1 MSPTLFVFNDGESL
15 THKRL
20 IDCRVTEGMP
30 ECPLAD
36 ECPSFSERIEGMG
49 CQHYGDRSG
58 AEWCSHYNQP
68 INDLKQ
74 QPVKIGEEVVVDVE
88 DIHESGAGVGR
99 TEDGFIVMVDGVL
112 PEARAKVKITEVR
125 SNHAR
130 ADEVERLPME
140 EADDIDDSEDV
151 DASDD
156 AELSDRER
164 ALKRERLG
172 SRENFWGN

>member
-1 MSPTLFVFNDGESL
+1 
-15 THKRL
+15 
-20 IDCRVTEGMP
+20 MP
-30 ECPLAD
+30 DCPLAD
-36 ECPSFSERIEGMG
+36 DCPSFSERIEGMG
-49 CQHYGDRSG
+49 CQHYGDRGG

-74 QPVKIGEEVVVDVE
+74 QPVKLGEEVVVDVE

-130 ADEVERLPME
+130 ADEIERLPMD
-140 EADDIDDSEDV
+140 EADSDRSDETDTSTEDDSTDET
-151 DASDD
+151 
-156 AELSDRER
+156 EQSDRER
-164 ALKRERLG
+164 ALDRERLG

>member
-1 MSPTLFVFNDGESL
+1 MKKIG

-20 IDCRVTEGMP
+20 IDRGARDSMP
-30 ECPLAD
+30 DCPLAD
-36 ECPSFSERIEGMG
+36 DCPSFSERIEGMG
-49 CQHYGDRSG
+49 CQHYGDRGG

-74 QPVKIGEEVVVDVE
+74 QPVKLGEEVVVDVE

-130 ADEVERLPME
+130 ADEIERLPME
-140 EADDIDDSEDV
+140 DDTET
-151 DASDD
+151 DD
-156 AELSDRER
+156 AEETGDTDEEPDEQSERER
-164 ALKRERLG
+164 ALDRERLG
-172 SRENFWGN
+172 SRENFWGS